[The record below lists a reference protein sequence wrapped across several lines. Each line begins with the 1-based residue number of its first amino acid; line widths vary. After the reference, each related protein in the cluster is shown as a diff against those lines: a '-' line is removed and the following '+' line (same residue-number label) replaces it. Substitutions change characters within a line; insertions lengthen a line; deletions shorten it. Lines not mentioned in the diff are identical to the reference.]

1 MNVVDSSGW
10 LEYFADASNAGFFAA
25 PIEDTARLIVPA
37 LSLVEVT
44 RRILQQ
50 RDEPS
55 ALTALALMCQGQVV
69 DVDPSLAFD
78 AAQLGVEL
86 KLALADS
93 VMLATARRHGA
104 TLWTQDD
111 DFEGFAGVKYRK
123 RR

>member
-25 PIEDTARLIVPA
+25 PIEDTEKLIVPA
-37 LSLVEVT
+37 LSLVEVM

-55 ALTALALMCQGQVV
+55 ALTAPALMCQGHVV
-69 DVDPSLAFD
+69 DLDPSLAFD

-86 KLALADS
+86 QLALGDS

-104 TLWTQDD
+104 TLWTQDE
-111 DFEGFAGVKYRK
+111 DFEGFAGVRYRK
-123 RR
+123 KR